1 MSETHVCA
9 LKNDHTHDRIGLK
22 GSGGTLSC
30 WGNNKDGQTDAPTIA
45 RFKGSNKWQFLQV
58 DVGHRHSCALRYDHK
73 VFCWGNSIGY
83 AGMVG
88 PDQTIEERIE
98 FY

>member
-1 MSETHVCA
+1 MA
-9 LKNDHTHDRIGLK
+9 I
-22 GSGGTLSC
+22 
-30 WGNNKDGQTDAPTIA
+30 
-45 RFKGSNKWQFLQV
+45 LQV

-88 PDQTIEERIE
+88 PDQTIERIE